1 MKISIVTPSLNR
13 ADMIAGALASV
24 SDQEVGDIEH
34 IVIDGGSS
42 DGTPE
47 IVGRDFPHVRL
58 VVEPDRNLYC
68 AINKGIRLA
77 SGDVIGFLNTDDR
90 LLPGSLLAVRE
101 CFSRRPDVASVCGGC
116 EMRMLDGTTSGALAA
131 VYNDSAMK
139 RLRAGDIIS
148 GLTLT
153 NGRFFR
159 RAALDALGG
168 FCENL
173 PVLADREFLA
183 RYLLAGYATATVDE
197 PIYAYGMHAGSLTFS
212 GRIDARQLNELTT
225 FTRDRVM
232 CAADRRTRAFYRR
245 WHGWAAGYE
254 IARAAARGRISEV
267 CGLGVLATK
276 TNARWPV
283 YFVRQAVWHMLTRYE
298 RHQVR

>member
-1 MKISIVTPSLNR
+1 
-13 ADMIAGALASV
+13 MIAGALASV
-24 SDQEVGDIEH
+24 SDQKVDDVEH
-34 IVIDGGSS
+34 IVIDGGST

-47 IVGRDFPHVRL
+47 MVRRDFPHVRL

-77 SGDVIGFLNTDDR
+77 SGDVIGLLNTDDR
-90 LLPGSLLAVRE
+90 LLPGSLLAVRG
-101 CFSRRPDVASVCGGC
+101 CFSRSPDAASVCGGC
-116 EMRMLDGTTSGALAA
+116 EMRMLDGAAPGALAA

-139 RLRAGDIIS
+139 RLRVGDIIS

-159 RAALDALGG
+159 RAAVDALGG
-168 FCENL
+168 FCESL

-183 RYLLAGYATATVDE
+183 RYLLAGYVTATVDE

-212 GRIDARQLNELTT
+212 GRIEARHLDELTT
-225 FTRDRVM
+225 LTRDRVM
-232 CAADRRTRAFYRR
+232 RAADRQTRAFYRR

-254 IARAAARGRISEV
+254 IARAATRGGVREIG
-267 CGLGVLATK
+267 GLVMLATR
-276 TNARWPV
+276 TDAFWPV
-283 YFVRQAVWHMLTRYE
+283 YFTRQAVWHTLTWRE
-298 RHQVR
+298 RHQPR